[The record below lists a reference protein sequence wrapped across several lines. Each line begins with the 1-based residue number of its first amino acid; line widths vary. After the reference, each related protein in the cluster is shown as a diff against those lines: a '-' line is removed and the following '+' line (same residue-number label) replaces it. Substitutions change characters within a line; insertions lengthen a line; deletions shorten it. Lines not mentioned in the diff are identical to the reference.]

1 MGSPQCM
8 IVGGK
13 VTNEMVMKIVGIGT
27 KLQLG
32 TVVSISREGVV
43 VDRQG
48 KKVTVTFSQIES
60 EVFGG

>member
-1 MGSPQCM
+1 
-8 IVGGK
+8 
-13 VTNEMVMKIVGIGT
+13 MKIVGIGT

-32 TVVSISREGVV
+32 TVVSITREGVV

-48 KKVTVTFSQIES
+48 KKVAVTFSQVET

>member
-1 MGSPQCM
+1 M

-13 VTNEMVMKIVGIGT
+13 ITKEMVMKIVGIGT

-43 VDRQG
+43 VNRQG
-48 KKVTVTFSQIES
+48 KKVAVTFSQVET

>member
-1 MGSPQCM
+1 
-8 IVGGK
+8 
-13 VTNEMVMKIVGIGT
+13 MKIVGIGT

-32 TVVSISREGVV
+32 TVASITREGVV

-48 KKVTVTFSQIES
+48 KRVTVTFSQVET

>member
-1 MGSPQCM
+1 M

-13 VTNEMVMKIVGIGT
+13 VTKELVMKVVGIGT
-27 KLQLG
+27 KLNLG
-32 TVVSISREGVV
+32 TVLKITKDGVL

-48 KKVTVTFSQIES
+48 KKVTVTFSQVEK

>member
-1 MGSPQCM
+1 M

-13 VTNEMVMKIVGIGT
+13 VTKELVMKVVGIGT
-27 KLQLG
+27 KLNLG
-32 TVVSISREGVV
+32 TVLKITKDGVL

-48 KKVTVTFSQIES
+48 KKVAVTFSQVEK

>member
-1 MGSPQCM
+1 M

-13 VTNEMVMKIVGIGT
+13 VTKELVMKIVGIGT
-27 KLQLG
+27 KLNLG
-32 TVVSISREGVV
+32 TVLKITKNGVL

-48 KKVTVTFSQIES
+48 KKVAVTFSQVEK